1 MGKYIGHRLVAR
13 PELAH
18 TFWTDN
24 TSLCCRPALY
34 SEALWYTG
42 MENQPTKFT
51 VYQVLTV
58 SVEKCLDDFFL
69 QNGGGCQKLRG
80 TLEWKQSHLVL
91 VTFVLSSYS
100 TGHPLR
106 PRSASAPSSSLKS
119 GVIRPLRAPVDSHI
133 IYFSPWWY
141 ERERER
147 ERMIDKRERGNVP
160 ANFARSVTIC
170 RCNLPFYIYRNLAI
184 IYCFWERFFLL
195 WRAAQELTL
204 SR

>member
-1 MGKYIGHRLVAR
+1 VDFCYLKERLSFYSVRYVLAVLRLMGKYIGHRLVAR

-80 TLEWKQSHLVL
+80 TLE
-91 VTFVLSSYS
+91 
-100 TGHPLR
+100 
-106 PRSASAPSSSLKS
+106 
-119 GVIRPLRAPVDSHI
+119 
-133 IYFSPWWY
+133 
-141 ERERER
+141 
-147 ERMIDKRERGNVP
+147 
-160 ANFARSVTIC
+160 
-170 RCNLPFYIYRNLAI
+170 
-184 IYCFWERFFLL
+184 
-195 WRAAQELTL
+195 
-204 SR
+204 